1 MTTVFIVDDHALFR
15 AGIRATL
22 ERASDFTV
30 VGEAGD
36 VPSALRGIE
45 RHRPDIA
52 LVDVRMPGGN
62 GVELIR
68 EVRSRLLGTRCVI
81 LTSFADH
88 HALYQSAM
96 AGAHGF
102 LLKDLP
108 ETQLVES
115 LRRVAAGESLISPET
130 VQVLEAQAPYLPPE
144 DELLA
149 GLTARER
156 EILGLIAEGRT
167 NREIA
172 EQLFLAEKTVR
183 NYVSNILSKLGMR
196 NRTQV
201 AAYIVQRGAKR
212 RE

>member
-1 MTTVFIVDDHALFR
+1 MTTVFLVDDHALLR
-15 AGIRATL
+15 AGIRTTL
-22 ERASDFTV
+22 EDASDFTV

-45 RHRPDIA
+45 HHTPDIA
-52 LVDVRMPGGN
+52 LVDVRLPGGN

-68 EVRSRLLGTRCVI
+68 EVRSRVVGTRCVI

-96 AGAHGF
+96 AGAQGF
-102 LLKDLP
+102 LLKDVP
-108 ETQLVES
+108 KAQLVES
-115 LRRVAAGESLISPET
+115 LRRVAAGESLISSET
-130 VQVLEAQAPYLPPE
+130 VQVLEAQTPYLPPE
-144 DELLA
+144 DELL
-149 GLTARER
+149 GDLTPRER

-201 AAYIVQRGAKR
+201 AAYIVQRSSKR
-212 RE
+212 PW